1 MIKLFIFKK
10 VESTGDY
17 ISLKLYKK
25 IFRSHVRKSDFD
37 MNFITSGKLNLSKGK
52 KDNESIRV

>member
-17 ISLKLYKK
+17 IPLKRYKK
-25 IFRSHVRKSDFD
+25 IFRSRARKG
-37 MNFITSGKLNLSKGK
+37 NFNITYITSGKLNLSKG
-52 KDNESIRV
+52 E